1 MKISQARKSNEK
13 QGTHLF
19 LCICMNMLYVAYVS
33 FYTYI

>member
-19 LCICMNMLYVAYVS
+19 LCICMNMLYVV